1 MVWCLRWTLLPPQ
14 NDLKVKV
21 KRSPSCRAV
30 SSVHLNKKVIY
41 NLRLAY
47 KGTSVRRCC
56 KLGYLIYLIISH
68 TLNTN
73 QG

>member
-30 SSVHLNKKVIY
+30 SSVHLKKKVIY

-47 KGTSVRRCC
+47 KGT
-56 KLGYLIYLIISH
+56 
-68 TLNTN
+68 
-73 QG
+73 